1 MESAVQTDRRKQTD
15 GDEKMYLKNL
25 YDRNRIFSGDQQN
38 ELGEKRAAVIGCGG
52 LGGYAIEM
60 LARAGVGHLT
70 VCDGDV
76 FDETNLNRQLLCTED
91 MLGKSKAEAAAERI
105 KTVNSETEAE
115 AFCCNLTEENADKI
129 LAGCDVVIDALD
141 SVGAKLMLQRAC
153 RRQEMPMI
161 HGAIGGWFGQV
172 TTIFPGNDTLSLI
185 YPDNTE
191 VSQELGNPSFSPAMT
206 AAIQVSEAVKVM
218 LGSEDVLMRK
228 LLFIDLMTNDF
239 QIVEV

>member
-1 MESAVQTDRRKQTD
+1 MESAAQIDRGKQTD
-15 GDEKMYLKNL
+15 GDEKMYLKNR
-25 YDRNRIFSGDQQN
+25 YDRNRIFSIEQQD
-38 ELGEKRAAVIGCGG
+38 ELGEKKAAVIGCGG

-60 LARAGVGHLT
+60 LARAGVGHLR

-91 MLGKSKAEAAAERI
+91 VLGKSKAEAAAERI
-105 KTVNSETEAE
+105 KAVNSETEAE
-115 AFCCNLTEENADKI
+115 AFCCNLTEENADEI
-129 LAGCDVVIDALD
+129 LVECDVVIDALD

-153 RRQEMPMI
+153 RRQEIPMI

-185 YPDNTE
+185 YSDDTE
-191 VSQELGNPSFSPAMT
+191 VSQELGNPSFSPAMVS
-206 AAIQVSEAVKVM
+206 AIQVSEAVKVM
-218 LGSEDVLMRK
+218 LGKDDILMRK

>member
-1 MESAVQTDRRKQTD
+1 
-15 GDEKMYLKNL
+15 MYLKNR
-25 YDRNRIFSGDQQN
+25 YDRNRIFSIDQQD
-38 ELGEKRAAVIGCGG
+38 ELGEKKAAVIGCGG

-60 LARAGVGHLT
+60 LARAGVGHLR

-91 MLGKSKAEAAAERI
+91 VLGKSKAAAAAERI
-105 KTVNSETEAE
+105 KAVNSKTEAE
-115 AFCCNLTEENADKI
+115 AFCCNLTEENADEI
-129 LAGCDVVIDALD
+129 LAECDVVIDALD

-153 RRQEMPMI
+153 RRQEIPMI

-185 YPDNTE
+185 YSDDTE
-191 VSQELGNPSFSPAMT
+191 VSQELGNPSFSPAMVS
-206 AAIQVSEAVKVM
+206 AIQVSEAVKVM
-218 LGSEDVLMRK
+218 LGKDDILMRK

>member
-1 MESAVQTDRRKQTD
+1 
-15 GDEKMYLKNL
+15 
-25 YDRNRIFSGDQQN
+25 
-38 ELGEKRAAVIGCGG
+38 
-52 LGGYAIEM
+52 
-60 LARAGVGHLT
+60 
-70 VCDGDV
+70 
-76 FDETNLNRQLLCTED
+76 
-91 MLGKSKAEAAAERI
+91 
-105 KTVNSETEAE
+105 
-115 AFCCNLTEENADKI
+115 
-129 LAGCDVVIDALD
+129 
-141 SVGAKLMLQRAC
+141 
-153 RRQEMPMI
+153 MI

>member
-1 MESAVQTDRRKQTD
+1 MESAAQIDRGKQTD
-15 GDEKMYLKNL
+15 GDEKMYLKNR
-25 YDRNRIFSGDQQN
+25 YDRNRIFSIDQQD
-38 ELGEKRAAVIGCGG
+38 ELGEKKAAVIGCGG

-60 LARAGVGHLT
+60 LARAGVGHLR

-91 MLGKSKAEAAAERI
+91 VLGKSKAEAAAERI
-105 KTVNSETEAE
+105 KAVNSETEAE
-115 AFCCNLTEENADKI
+115 AFCCNLTEENADEI
-129 LAGCDVVIDALD
+129 LAECDVVIDALD

-153 RRQEMPMI
+153 RRQEIPMI

-185 YPDNTE
+185 YSDDTE
-191 VSQELGNPSFSPAMT
+191 VSQELGNPSFSPGMVS
-206 AAIQVSEAVKVM
+206 AIQVSEAVKVM
-218 LGSEDVLMRK
+218 LGKDDILMRK

>member
-1 MESAVQTDRRKQTD
+1 
-15 GDEKMYLKNL
+15 MYLKNR
-25 YDRNRIFSGDQQN
+25 YDRNRIFSRNQQE
-38 ELGEKRAAVIGCGG
+38 ELSGKKVAVIGCGG

-60 LARAGVGHLT
+60 LSRAGVGRIR

-91 MLGKSKAEAAAERI
+91 VLGKSKAEAAAERI
-105 KTVNSETEAE
+105 KAVNSEIETEA
-115 AFCCNLTEENADKI
+115 FRCNLTEENADEI

-141 SVGAKLMLQRAC
+141 SVCAKLTLQRVC
-153 RRQEMPMI
+153 KKQEIPMI
-161 HGAIGGWFGQV
+161 HGAVGGWFGQV

-185 YPDNTE
+185 YSDEAE
-191 VSQELGNPSFSPAMT
+191 VSQELGNPSFSPAMI
-206 AAIQVSEAVKVM
+206 AAVQVSEAIKVI

>member
-1 MESAVQTDRRKQTD
+1 
-15 GDEKMYLKNL
+15 MYLKNR
-25 YDRNRIFSGDQQN
+25 YDRNRIFSIEQQD
-38 ELGEKRAAVIGCGG
+38 ELGEKKAAVIGCGG

-60 LARAGVGHLT
+60 LARAGVGHLR

-91 MLGKSKAEAAAERI
+91 VLGKSKAEAAAERI
-105 KTVNSETEAE
+105 KAVNSKTEAE
-115 AFCCNLTEENADKI
+115 AFCCNLTEENADEI
-129 LAGCDVVIDALD
+129 LAECDVVIDALD

-153 RRQEMPMI
+153 RRQEIPMI

-185 YPDNTE
+185 YSDDTE
-191 VSQELGNPSFSPAMT
+191 VSQELGNPSVSPAMVS
-206 AAIQVSEAVKVM
+206 AIQVSEAVKVM
-218 LGSEDVLMRK
+218 LGKDDILMRK

>member
-1 MESAVQTDRRKQTD
+1 
-15 GDEKMYLKNL
+15 MYLKNR
-25 YDRNRIFSGDQQN
+25 YDRNRIFSIEQQD
-38 ELGEKRAAVIGCGG
+38 ELGEKKAAVIGCGG

-60 LARAGVGHLT
+60 LARAGVGHLR

-91 MLGKSKAEAAAERI
+91 VLGKSKAEAAAERI
-105 KTVNSETEAE
+105 KAVNSEAEAE
-115 AFCCNLTEENADKI
+115 AFRCNLTEENADEI

-153 RRQEMPMI
+153 RRQEIPMI

-185 YPDNTE
+185 YSDDTE
-191 VSQELGNPSFSPAMT
+191 VSQELGNPSFSPAMVS
-206 AAIQVSEAVKVM
+206 AIQVSEAVKVM
-218 LGSEDVLMRK
+218 LGKDDILMRK

>member
-1 MESAVQTDRRKQTD
+1 
-15 GDEKMYLKNL
+15 MYLKNR
-25 YDRNRIFSGDQQN
+25 YDRNRIFSIEQQD
-38 ELGEKRAAVIGCGG
+38 ELGEKKAAVIGCGG

-60 LARAGVGHLT
+60 LARAGVGHLR

-91 MLGKSKAEAAAERI
+91 VLGKSKAEAAAERI
-105 KTVNSETEAE
+105 KAVNSKTEAE
-115 AFCCNLTEENADKI
+115 AFCCNLTEENADEI
-129 LAGCDVVIDALD
+129 LAECDVVIDALD

-153 RRQEMPMI
+153 RRQEIPMI
-161 HGAIGGWFGQV
+161 RGAIGGWFGQV

-185 YPDNTE
+185 YSDDTE
-191 VSQELGNPSFSPAMT
+191 VSQELGNPSFSPAMVS
-206 AAIQVSEAVKVM
+206 AIQVSEAVKVM
-218 LGSEDVLMRK
+218 LGKDDILMRK

>member
-1 MESAVQTDRRKQTD
+1 MESAAQIDRRKQTD
-15 GDEKMYLKNL
+15 GDEKMYLKNR
-25 YDRNRIFSGDQQN
+25 YDRNRIFSIDQQD
-38 ELGEKRAAVIGCGG
+38 ELGEKKAAVIGCGG

-60 LARAGVGHLT
+60 LARAGVGHLR

-91 MLGKSKAEAAAERI
+91 VLGKSKAEAAAERI
-105 KTVNSETEAE
+105 KAVNSKTDAE
-115 AFCCNLTEENADKI
+115 AFCCNLTEENADEI
-129 LAGCDVVIDALD
+129 LAECDVVIDALD

-153 RRQEMPMI
+153 RRQEIPMI

-185 YPDNTE
+185 YSDDTE
-191 VSQELGNPSFSPAMT
+191 VSQELGNPSFSPAMVS
-206 AAIQVSEAVKVM
+206 AIQVSEAVKVM
-218 LGSEDVLMRK
+218 LGKDDILMRK

>member
-1 MESAVQTDRRKQTD
+1 METRY
-15 GDEKMYLKNL
+15 E
-25 YDRNRIFSGDQQN
+25 RNRPALTEEACQI
-38 ELGEKRAAVIGCGG
+38 LRKKRVLVVGCGG

-60 LARAGVGHLT
+60 LARAGVGHLR

-91 MLGKSKAEAAAERI
+91 VLGKSKAEAAAERI
-105 KTVNSETEAE
+105 KAVNSAIEAE
-115 AFCCNLTEENADKI
+115 AFCCNLTEENADEI
-129 LAGCDVVIDALD
+129 LAECDVVIDALD

-153 RRQEMPMI
+153 RRQEIPMI

-185 YPDNTE
+185 YSDDTE
-191 VSQELGNPSFSPAMT
+191 VSQELGNPSFSPAMVS
-206 AAIQVSEAVKVM
+206 AIQVSEAVKVM
-218 LGSEDVLMRK
+218 LGKDDILMRK